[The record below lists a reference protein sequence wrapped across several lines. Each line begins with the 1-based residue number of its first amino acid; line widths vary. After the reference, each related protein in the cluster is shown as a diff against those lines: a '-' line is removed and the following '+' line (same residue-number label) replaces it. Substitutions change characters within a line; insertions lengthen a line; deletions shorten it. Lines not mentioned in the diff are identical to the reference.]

1 MKEAISL
8 QPWRGSLGE
17 GREDQEQGS
26 AEEPNKSEPRLTPH
40 DGNKK
45 LCSPRQK
52 SASSPHSAPQRG
64 CRRFSMI
71 SLQAHQ
77 TIVGKR
83 RPLASALRRW
93 ILAGRQVF
101 SNGERS
107 LQLIHL

>member
-17 GREDQEQGS
+17 GCEDQEQGS

-45 LCSPRQK
+45 VYSPRQK
-52 SASSPHSAPQRG
+52 PAGSPHSAPQRG

-71 SLQAHQ
+71 SLRGPPNHC
-77 TIVGKR
+77 R
-83 RPLASALRRW
+83 RKTALSLGAPTVDPRWPNRGCANGPAS
-93 ILAGRQVF
+93 
-101 SNGERS
+101 
-107 LQLIHL
+107 